1 MVYVCCVSFCIRMY
15 SYEVKYVYRQSKNFL
30 YSPARAATA

>member
-15 SYEVKYVYRQSKNFL
+15 SYEVKYVYRQSKNFCTV
-30 YSPARAATA
+30 R